1 MTGSGRGSGQGRM
14 MEEVTFSL
22 PGGDVLHWNYEVQ
35 LHMAGPLVAGKGS
48 VWANKSALSFLSM
61 KTQ

>member
-1 MTGSGRGSGQGRM
+1 M